1 MLFFKSLLFM
11 NVGGILH
18 LNFSIQDFRQYSNR
32 GFFSPL
38 ILWRSILRLI
48 RLIGLVFSTGFFSK
62 DIILEKLW
70 FSFGRQ
76 ILVFLLILRV
86 RFTFFYSFTIF
97 RVIFN
102 ITRRTLLLIGQR
114 ISLNLSLWVSSLFS
128 IFVGRI
134 FWWNYISRRVF
145 WVVGVKI
152 KLGFLFL
159 LFLLSLNFLVKTKR
173 LKIKF
178 YLFYIGMLN
187 LSANYSRKF
196 LLFLIF
202 TKRLF
207 EKSWLERLER
217 NFIYQRIRKRVVNFW
232 GRSKFLWWFSILG
245 VTAVLLFLLPK

>member
-145 WVVGVKI
+145 
-152 KLGFLFL
+152 LG
-159 LFLLSLNFLVKTKR
+159 
-173 LKIKF
+173 
-178 YLFYIGMLN
+178 
-187 LSANYSRKF
+187 SRGENKVRVF
-196 LLFLIF
+196 IFIIF
-202 TKRLF
+202 TEFKF
-207 EKSWLERLER
+207 
-217 NFIYQRIRKRVVNFW
+217 F
-232 GRSKFLWWFSILG
+232 SKNKEI
-245 VTAVLLFLLPK
+245 KN

>member
-1 MLFFKSLLFM
+1 
-11 NVGGILH
+11 
-18 LNFSIQDFRQYSNR
+18 
-32 GFFSPL
+32 
-38 ILWRSILRLI
+38 
-48 RLIGLVFSTGFFSK
+48 
-62 DIILEKLW
+62 
-70 FSFGRQ
+70 
-76 ILVFLLILRV
+76 
-86 RFTFFYSFTIF
+86 
-97 RVIFN
+97 
-102 ITRRTLLLIGQR
+102 
-114 ISLNLSLWVSSLFS
+114 LNLSLWVSSLFS

-245 VTAVLLFLLPK
+245 VTAVLLFCYLNKKLLIS